1 MMPYNQERGLRMF
14 ISGPPRCGKSH
25 LIGEILREYIRHY
38 PKRPIYLFSQ
48 VENDRAIDNVIKDSA
63 VNLKWDSNL
72 FNRID
77 LSKLSKTDINIDEF
91 RGEINKKT
99 GRRFGAICIF
109 DDIDKIQDKALQI
122 KIDKLKDAILATGR
136 DHEYIGGDIDLIVS
150 NHSSLGYK
158 RTQELQNQAT
168 YVVIFP

>member
-1 MMPYNQERGLRMF
+1 MF

-63 VNLKWDSNL
+63 VNSKWDSNL

-77 LSKLSKTDINIDEF
+77 LSKLSTTDINIDEF
-91 RGEINKKT
+91 RGKINKKT

-109 DDIDKIQDKALQI
+109 DDIDKIQVNHY
-122 KIDKLKDAILATGR
+122 KLK
-136 DHEYIGGDIDLIVS
+136 LI
-150 NHSSLGYK
+150 N
-158 RTQELQNQAT
+158 
-168 YVVIFP
+168 